1 MNTTQAK
8 KIKLEEFLQKVGY
21 VPASVKESYLMYKAA
36 YRGDKDASLKVDLN
50 HNIWIDFGNGK
61 GGNIID
67 LAMLIYNTTD
77 ISVCLHNIARD
88 IQFSES
94 IIVPFQKPTVLAEK
108 KNEIEITKVAPL
120 THVALLQYLEERKI
134 NIKVAQANCKQIHYN
149 IKDKNYFAIGFQ
161 NNSGGWELRNKYFKG
176 CSGKDITTIDRG
188 GENCILFEGFFDYL
202 SFLSLQQDN
211 ATNNVCVLNTVI
223 NLGKA
228 KDFLKTHKTTSAF
241 LDNDDA
247 GRTAVAELRAEGINV
262 VDESRMYHNF
272 KDLNLYLCSIGK

>member
-21 VPASVKESYLMYKAA
+21 VPASVKESYLMYKAT

-77 ISVCLHNIARD
+77 ISVCLKNISNTMD
-88 IQFSES
+88 FGDKPIFS
-94 IIVPFQKPTVLAEK
+94 FQKQNIPVETK
-108 KNEIEITKVAPL
+108 SEIEITKIAPL

-176 CSGKDITTIDRG
+176 CSSKDITTIDRG
-188 GENCILFEGFFDYL
+188 GENCLIFEGFFD
-202 SFLSLQQDN
+202 FLSY
-211 ATNNVCVLNTVI
+211 ATLHPENSVDNVCVLNTVI
-223 NLGKA
+223 NLEKS
-228 KDFLKTHKTTSAF
+228 KDFLRKHKTTSTF

-247 GRTAVAELRAEGINV
+247 GRAGVTELQNEGMNI
-262 VDESRMYHNF
+262 VDESTKYSEY
-272 KDLNLYLCSIGK
+272 KDLNLYLCSLN

>member
-8 KIKLEEFLQKVGY
+8 KIRLEDFLKKVGY
-21 VPASVKESYLMYKAA
+21 VPVSVKESCIMYKAA
-36 YRGDKDASLKVDLN
+36 YRGDKDASLKVDPQ

-77 ISVCLHNIARD
+77 ISVCLKNIARD

-94 IIVPFQKPTVLAEK
+94 IIVPFQKPTVLSEK
-108 KNEIEITKVAPL
+108 KSEIEITKVAPL

-134 NIKVAQANCKQIHYN
+134 DIKVAQANCKQIHYN

-176 CSGKDITTIDRG
+176 CSSKDITTIDRG
-188 GENCILFEGFFDYL
+188 GENCLIFEGFFD
-202 SFLSLQQDN
+202 FLSY
-211 ATNNVCVLNTVI
+211 ATLHPENSVDNVCVLNTVI
-223 NLGKA
+223 NLEKS
-228 KDFLKTHKTTSAF
+228 KDFLRKHKTTSTF

-247 GRTAVAELRAEGINV
+247 GRAGVTELQNEGMNI
-262 VDESRMYHNF
+262 VDESTKYSEY
-272 KDLNLYLCSIGK
+272 KDLNLYLCSLN